1 MYVQSTEATYFCM
14 CILLRYASPKRG
26 LSVAGPMAQL
36 GAGWAIISHVT
47 GLAKDSQPLQVA
59 FILPKEYQLLVAPNL
74 VARTSNS
81 YVAPEYSRYRSAI
94 PHCKHIIFVG
104 IIVPHYHNSHRP
116 SVEPSTFRTLLRLP
130 SDIAYLSSSHDV
142 SPIHIDFPHPA
153 RLG

>member
-1 MYVQSTEATYFCM
+1 M
-14 CILLRYASPKRG
+14 CILLSRHASPKRG

-59 FILPKEYQLLVAPNL
+59 FNQKSTNYWWRQTLWRALPIHTLRRNNQDIEV
-74 VARTSNS
+74 
-81 YVAPEYSRYRSAI
+81 RYRIASI
-94 PHCKHIIFVG
+94 YFFVG

-116 SVEPSTFRTLLRLP
+116 SVEPSTFRTLFRLP

-142 SPIHIDFPHPA
+142 SPIHVDFPHPA

>member
-1 MYVQSTEATYFCM
+1 MYVQSTEATFFCM
-14 CILLRYASPKRG
+14 CILLRHASPKRG

-94 PHCKHIIFVG
+94 PHCKHIIFRRDYRAILSKLASAERGTINVSN
-104 IIVPHYHNSHRP
+104 PP
-116 SVEPSTFRTLLRLP
+116 PTSVRYCVFEFQP
-130 SDIAYLSSSHDV
+130 
-142 SPIHIDFPHPA
+142 
-153 RLG
+153 